1 MRNEIGQLTRSSGH
15 FMWNQAPS
23 ELRLTHLQVKELAV
37 PPVDG
42 LGRGVGPGHI
52 DDVYLWGTG
61 KRR

>member
-1 MRNEIGQLTRSSGH
+1 
-15 FMWNQAPS
+15 MWNQAPS

-42 LGRGVGPGHI
+42 LGRGVGPGHS